1 MRIHV
6 TGASGSGTST
16 LGAALASALKGRHFE
31 ADDYYWLPT
40 SPPFTEKRAAPERL
54 SLLTNHLNAAETPVL
69 AGSIVGWGPQLE
81 DSFDFIVFLYLDAAV
96 RVERLRQREIARY
109 GYANPEFLE
118 WAAQYDVGPSE
129 GRSLAKHRAWLEAR
143 TCPIIE
149 IPGDLSVSE
158 RMAALVRAAPDLSF
172 DKVLPHGRDD

>member
-81 DSFDFIVFLYLDAAV
+81 DSFDFIVFPV
-96 RVERLRQREIARY
+96 SGY
-109 GYANPEFLE
+109 G
-118 WAAQYDVGPSE
+118 GPS
-129 GRSLAKHRAWLEAR
+129 RTSPTTRNSAVWLR
-143 TCPIIE
+143 
-149 IPGDLSVSE
+149 
-158 RMAALVRAAPDLSF
+158 
-172 DKVLPHGRDD
+172 